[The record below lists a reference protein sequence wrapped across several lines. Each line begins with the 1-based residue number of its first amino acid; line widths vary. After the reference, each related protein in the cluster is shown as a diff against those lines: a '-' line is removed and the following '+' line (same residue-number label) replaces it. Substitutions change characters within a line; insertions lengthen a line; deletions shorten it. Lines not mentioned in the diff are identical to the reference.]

1 MSWCLSGTL
10 MRKQLQSK
18 TGWPFSPLKERKAGI
33 MPEGSWK
40 RCLRPR
46 TYWANHGKLHRLW
59 GEEMLDEYKPSH
71 NENRLSH
78 EGDIRFAR
86 KDYYSR
92 GPGNLKF
99 LLKNRYEWMNR
110 FINKGDFAL
119 EVGCG

>member
-1 MSWCLSGTL
+1 
-10 MRKQLQSK
+10 
-18 TGWPFSPLKERKAGI
+18 
-33 MPEGSWK
+33 
-40 RCLRPR
+40 
-46 TYWANHGKLHRLW
+46 
-59 GEEMLDEYKPSH
+59 MLDEYKPSH

-119 EVGCG
+119 EVGCGTGISKDFIRKDCTVMECTPKMDS